1 MTNVDNP
8 LQPKSVTF
16 GESHP
21 GQHGTHPTDVF
32 YVRIAIILA
41 VLTAVE
47 VGLSYIG
54 IAGLALV
61 LPLLF
66 VMAVKF
72 AMVGMYFMHL
82 RFDNRVLN
90 RIFYSGLFLA
100 VSVYAAALMAFHFFR
115 Y

>member
-1 MTNVDNP
+1 MTDIDNP
-8 LQPKSVTF
+8 IRPETVTY

-21 GQHGTHPTDVF
+21 DQHGTHPTDVF

-54 IAGLALV
+54 ISGVALI

-82 RFDNRVLN
+82 KFDNRLLN
-90 RIFYSGLFLA
+90 RVFYSGLFLA
-100 VSVYAAALMAFHFFR
+100 VSVYVAALMAFHFFR